1 MAGANDIG
9 DNVEGVHDDDE
20 VDGQRDEAGDER
32 RHDVVAV
39 GVYLPAHRQPPGVR
53 VAVLRDVRYGAGGG
67 HGTGEHHP
75 QHLRTWTDGEILIEN
90 WFYNLF
96 FYQMIPCMRRALGSS
111 VQFSINKSG
120 HFKRRNNVSPS
131 MVLSTCSRKQF
142 INCWSHLIEG
152 FVSIYI
158 ITLDSGSRNVEDHYC
173 QKKKSVKGHNRHLV
187 VGKPFFF
194 FIF

>member
-96 FYQMIPCMRRALGSS
+96 FYQMIPCMRQALGSS

-120 HFKRRNNVSPS
+120 HFKRRNNVSL
-131 MVLSTCSRKQF
+131 VWCFLLVVE
-142 INCWSHLIEG
+142 HLIEG

-173 QKKKSVKGHNRHLV
+173 QKKKV
-187 VGKPFFF
+187 
-194 FIF
+194 